1 MAEDAHALSA
11 KIMQVI
17 RAVQVRCPFSFVITI
32 SQQHKVFPIDTA
44 VATPVTI
51 PVAVAL

>member
-1 MAEDAHALSA
+1 
-11 KIMQVI
+11 MQVI
-17 RAVQVRCPFSFVITI
+17 RAVQVRCPFSFVMTT
-32 SQQHKVFPIDTA
+32 SQQHKVLPIETA